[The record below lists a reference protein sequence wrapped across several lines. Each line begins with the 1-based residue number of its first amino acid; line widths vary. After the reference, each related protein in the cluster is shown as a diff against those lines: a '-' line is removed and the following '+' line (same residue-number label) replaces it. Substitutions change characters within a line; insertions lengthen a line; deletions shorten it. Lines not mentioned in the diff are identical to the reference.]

1 MRRTCDIMVPEVLAP
16 GLKVVFCGTAMSKKS
31 EAKGAYYT
39 GPGNKFW
46 PTLRRIGLIPDDFS
60 PFDYLRTPEY
70 GIGLTNLTDAY
81 SGMDHEIPKGAFDA
95 ERLKAKIVYFK
106 PRCLAFNGKRAAQ
119 EVLGTI
125 PGYGLQNIRMGD
137 TAIFVLPSTSGAANG
152 FWDESKWQELAVF
165 LGR

>member
-1 MRRTCDIMVPEVLAP
+1 MVPDVLIP
-16 GLKVVFCGTAMSKKS
+16 GLKVVFCGTAMSKKA

-60 PFDYLRTPEY
+60 PFDYRRIWEY

-81 SGMDHEIPKGAFDA
+81 AGMDYEIPKGAFDA
-95 ERLKAKIVYFK
+95 EGLKARILHFK

-119 EVLGTI
+119 EALGI
-125 PGYGLQNIRMGD
+125 KPGYGLQDARLGD
-137 TAIFVLPSTSGAANG
+137 TSVFVLPSTSGAASG
-152 FWDESKWQELAVF
+152 YWDGSKWQELSLF
-165 LGR
+165 LKTDHLI